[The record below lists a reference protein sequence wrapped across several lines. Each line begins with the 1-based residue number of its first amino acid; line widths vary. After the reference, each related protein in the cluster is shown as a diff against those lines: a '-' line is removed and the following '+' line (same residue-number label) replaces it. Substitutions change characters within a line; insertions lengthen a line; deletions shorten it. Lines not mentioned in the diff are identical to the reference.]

1 MITSLFSFLI
11 LLAHLLVLQSH
22 LLVAWM
28 QYLDLLTKDCADRMM
43 IIAGG
48 ISMMYLQTIVLAY
61 ENIYVAVRAINVDFK
76 TSYIVSRTI

>member
-48 ISMMYLQTIVLAY
+48 ISMMYLQTVVFVDK
-61 ENIYVAVRAINVDFK
+61 NIYAAICAINVDFK
-76 TSYIVSRTI
+76 IIYVSGGII